1 MIRTPRPGD
10 LVLGSSCSST
20 LYIVTM
26 ELLRLLL
33 DHPYAAAGAAVSAY
47 LVSIVIYRL
56 YLSPIAHFP
65 GPKLAA
71 LTVMY
76 EFYWEA
82 VRNGQFTFHIGELHK
97 RYGPIVRI
105 SPTELHVNDPDY
117 YEVIYS
123 HNSVRNKYPYYQ
135 RTFNAPYALITAE
148 DHHRHRLIRSQ
159 LNPFFSTTRI
169 RQLEPALKKLVDKL
183 CRRLEELKNTGV
195 PVNIEYP
202 LTCYTTDVITDYTM
216 GAGYHYLDEPD
227 FIPQWHDMLC
237 GTAKTLVFVRPVA
250 FLLPLLVSMP
260 ESLTAWLNPGME
272 LFFGFQHRCRAR
284 IAEIAKRHRLYGPQE
299 TKDGRQTL
307 FDNVLSSNLPE
318 QEKSEARLAQDMQV
332 FVSAGA
338 ETTAKAMSYI
348 LFYLHNQPELLKKL
362 KDELAPLGNDPRLV
376 QLEQLPYF
384 TGVMLEGIR
393 LSYGV
398 TARLPRISPHQPL
411 TYKDWT
417 IPPGTPVSMSC
428 LLMHH
433 DESIFPDSYKFD
445 PERWVDPAERKRLE
459 KYMVAFSKGSRMCI
473 GMHLAR
479 SEILLVI
486 SSLLRRM
493 NFELFET
500 TIEDVT
506 VVHDI
511 FIPFVKMDSK
521 GVRLLVKD

>member
-1 MIRTPRPGD
+1 
-10 LVLGSSCSST
+10 
-20 LYIVTM
+20 M

-33 DHPYAAAGAAVSAY
+33 DHPYAVAGAAVSAY
-47 LVSIVIYRL
+47 VASVVIYRL

-65 GPKLAA
+65 GPRLAA

-82 VRNGQFTFHIGELHK
+82 IRNGQFTFHIGELHK
-97 RYGPIVRI
+97 KYGPIVRI

-123 HNSVRNKYPYYQ
+123 RDSPRNKYPYYQ

-148 DHHRHRLIRSQ
+148 DHYRHRLLRSQ
-159 LNPFFSTTRI
+159 LNPFFSVARI
-169 RQLEPALKKLVDKL
+169 RQLEPTLKSLVDKL
-183 CRRLEELKNTGV
+183 CRRLEELKGTGQ
-195 PVNIEYP
+195 PIDIEYP

-216 GAGYHYLDEPD
+216 GEGGYHYLDEPD
-227 FIPQWHDMLC
+227 FIPQWQHMLC

-250 FLLPLLVSMP
+250 FLLPLLVAMP
-260 ESLTAWLNPGME
+260 EALTAWLNPGME
-272 LFFGFQHRCRAR
+272 LFFAFQRRCRKR
-284 IAEIAKRHRLYGPQE
+284 IVEITKRHREIGPLE
-299 TKDGRQTL
+299 TKDGRQNL

-348 LFYLHNQPELLKKL
+348 LFYLHNEPALLKKL
-362 KDELAPLGNDPRLV
+362 KDELAPLGNDPSLI
-376 QLEQLPYF
+376 QLEQLPYL
-384 TGVMLEGIR
+384 TSVMLEGIR

-398 TARLPRISPHQPL
+398 TARLPRIAPYNAL
-411 TYKDWT
+411 KYKDWT

-433 DESIFPDSYKFD
+433 DESIFPDSYRFN
-445 PERWVDPAERKRLE
+445 PERWVDPTERKRLE
-459 KYMVAFSKGSRMCI
+459 KYMVAFSKGSRICI

-486 SSLLRRM
+486 STLLRRL
-493 NFELFET
+493 NFELYET
-500 TIEDVT
+500 TIEDVR

-521 GVRLLVKD
+521 GVRFLIK

>member
-1 MIRTPRPGD
+1 
-10 LVLGSSCSST
+10 
-20 LYIVTM
+20 M

-33 DHPYAAAGAAVSAY
+33 DHPLVAASAAFAAY
-47 LVSIVIYRL
+47 FVSIVIYRL

-65 GPKLAA
+65 GPRLAA
-71 LTVMY
+71 LTVFY

-97 RYGPIVRI
+97 KYGPIVRI
-105 SPTELHVNDPDY
+105 SPTELHCSDPDF

-123 HNSVRNKYPYYQ
+123 RDSPRNKYDYYQ

-148 DHHRHRLIRSQ
+148 DHYRHRLIRSQ
-159 LNPFFSTTRI
+159 INPFFSMARI
-169 RQLEPALKKLVDKL
+169 RELEPTLKALVDKL
-183 CRRLEELKNTGV
+183 CGRLEELKGTGQ
-195 PVNIEYP
+195 PINIEYP

-216 GAGYHYLDEPD
+216 GTGYHYLDEPD
-227 FIPQWHDMLC
+227 FIPQWQHTLC

-272 LFFGFQHRCRAR
+272 LFFGFQRRCRAK
-284 IAEIAKRHRLYGPQE
+284 IAEIAKNHREKGPRISI
-299 TKDGRQTL
+299 DGRETL
-307 FDNVLSSNLPE
+307 FDNVLSSNLPP

-338 ETTAKAMSYI
+338 ETTAKAISYI
-348 LFYLHNQPELLKKL
+348 LFYLHNEPELLKKL
-362 KDELAPLGNDPRLV
+362 KAELEPLGNDPKLIE
-376 QLEQLPYF
+376 LEQLPYL

-398 TARLPRISPHQPL
+398 TARLPRIAPYNAL
-411 TYKDWT
+411 KYKDLT
-417 IPPGTPVSMSC
+417 IPPGTPISMSC

-433 DESIFPDSYKFD
+433 DESIFPDSYRFN
-445 PERWVDPAERKRLE
+445 PERWTDPAERKRLE

-479 SEILLVI
+479 SEIYLVI
-486 SSLLRRM
+486 SNLLRRM
-493 NFELFET
+493 KFELFET
-500 TIEDVT
+500 TIEDVR
-506 VVHDI
+506 VIHDI

-521 GVRLLVKD
+521 GVRFLIK

>member
-1 MIRTPRPGD
+1 
-10 LVLGSSCSST
+10 
-20 LYIVTM
+20 M
-26 ELLRLLL
+26 ELLRVLL
-33 DHPYAAAGAAVSAY
+33 DHPCAAASAAVSSY
-47 LVSIVIYRL
+47 VVWIVIYRL

-65 GPKLAA
+65 GPRLAA

-82 VRNGQFTFHIGELHK
+82 ICNGQFTFHIGELHK
-97 RYGPIVRI
+97 KYGTFCPFSNECPIVRI

-123 HNSVRNKYPYYQ
+123 RDSPRNKYAYYQ

-148 DHHRHRLIRSQ
+148 DHHRHRLLRSQ
-159 LNPFFSTTRI
+159 LNPFFSIARI
-169 RQLEPALKKLVDKL
+169 RQLEPVLKNLADKL
-183 CRRLEELKNTGV
+183 CRRLGELKNTGQ

-202 LTCYTTDVITDYTM
+202 LTCYTTDVITAYTM
-216 GAGYHYLDEPD
+216 GDGYHYLDEPD
-227 FIPQWHDMLC
+227 FIPQWQHMLC

-250 FLLPLLVSMP
+250 FLMPLLVSLP

-272 LFFGFQHRCRAR
+272 LFFAFQHRCRKR
-284 IAEIAKRHRLYGPQE
+284 IQEITKRFREIGPQE
-299 TKDGRQTL
+299 TKDGRQNL
-307 FDNVLSSNLPE
+307 FDNVLCSNLPE

-348 LFYLHNQPELLKKL
+348 LFYLHNEPELLEKL
-362 KDELAPLGNDPRLV
+362 KDELAPLGDDPSLI
-376 QLEQLPYF
+376 QLEQLPYL

-398 TARLPRISPHQPL
+398 SARLPRIAPYNALQ
-411 TYKDWT
+411 YKDWS
-417 IPPGTPVSMSC
+417 IPRGTPVSMSC

-433 DESIFPDSYKFD
+433 DESVFPDSYRFD
-445 PERWVDPAERKRLE
+445 PERWVDRDERKRLE

-486 SSLLRRM
+486 SSLLCRM
-493 NFELFET
+493 KFELFET
-500 TIEDVT
+500 TIEDVR
-506 VVHDI
+506 VAHEI

-521 GVRLLVKD
+521 GVRLSIKD

>member
-1 MIRTPRPGD
+1 
-10 LVLGSSCSST
+10 
-20 LYIVTM
+20 M

-33 DHPYAAAGAAVSAY
+33 AYPYAVAGLLFLTY
-47 LVSIVIYRL
+47 LASIVIYRL

-65 GPKLAA
+65 GPRLAA
-71 LTVMY
+71 LSVFY

-97 RYGPIVRI
+97 KYGPIVRI
-105 SPTELHVNDPDY
+105 SPTELHVNDPEY

-123 HNSVRNKYPYYQ
+123 RDSPRNKYDYYQ

-159 LNPFFSTTRI
+159 MNPFFSTTRI
-169 RQLEPALKKLVDKL
+169 RQLEPTLKNLVDKL
-183 CRRLEELKNTGV
+183 CRRLEALKDTGE
-195 PVNIEYP
+195 PVTIEYP

-227 FIPQWHDMLC
+227 FIPQWQHTLC

-250 FLLPLLVSMP
+250 FLLPLLLAMP
-260 ESLTAWLNPGME
+260 ERLTSWLNPGME
-272 LFFGFQHRCRAR
+272 LFFGFQHRCRDTIAR
-284 IAEIAKRHRLYGPQE
+284 IAKRHREKGPVVAE
-299 TKDGRQTL
+299 NGRQTL
-307 FDNVLSSNLPE
+307 FDSVLSSDLPE
-318 QEKSEARLAQDMQV
+318 QEKSEARLAQEMQV
-332 FVSAGA
+332 LVSAGA

-348 LFYLHNQPELLKKL
+348 LFYLHAEPPLLERLRAELGT
-362 KDELAPLGNDPRLV
+362 LGDDPSLV
-376 QLEQLPYF
+376 ELEQLPYL
-384 TGVMLEGIR
+384 TAVMLEGIR

-398 TARLPRISPHQPL
+398 TARLPRIAPNNAL

-433 DESIFPDSYKFD
+433 DESVFPDSYRFN
-445 PERWVDPAERKRLE
+445 PERWLDPTERKRLE
-459 KYMVAFSKGSRMCI
+459 KYMVAFSKGSRQCI

-493 NFELFET
+493 RFELFET
-500 TIEDVT
+500 TIEDVR

-521 GVRLLVKD
+521 GVRFLVKD

>member
-1 MIRTPRPGD
+1 
-10 LVLGSSCSST
+10 
-20 LYIVTM
+20 M

-33 DHPYAAAGAAVSAY
+33 DHPYAAAGAAASVYFA
-47 LVSIVIYRL
+47 SIVIYRL

-65 GPKLAA
+65 GPRLAA

-82 VRNGQFTFHIGELHK
+82 IQNGQFTFHIGELHK
-97 RYGPIVRI
+97 KYGPIVRI

-123 HNSVRNKYPYYQ
+123 RDSPRNKYDYYQ
-135 RTFNAPYALITAE
+135 KTFNAPYALITAE
-148 DHHRHRLIRSQ
+148 DHYRHRLIRSQ
-159 LNPFFSTTRI
+159 MNPFFSLTRI
-169 RQLEPALKKLVDKL
+169 RQLEPVLKNLVNKL
-183 CRRLEELKNTGV
+183 CRRLEELKNTGQAI
-195 PVNIEYP
+195 NIEYP
-202 LTCYTTDVITDYTM
+202 LTCFTTDVITDYTM

-227 FIPQWHDMLC
+227 FIPQWQHMLC

-250 FLLPLLVSMP
+250 FLLPLLVSLP
-260 ESLTAWLNPGME
+260 EGLTAALNPGME
-272 LFFGFQHRCRAR
+272 LFFAFQHRCRKTISEVVQR
-284 IAEIAKRHRLYGPQE
+284 FNEKGPVVGP
-299 TKDGRQTL
+299 DGRQNL
-307 FDNVLSSNLPE
+307 FDNVLSSDLPA

-348 LFYLHNQPELLKKL
+348 LFYLHQEPELLQKL
-362 KDELAPLGNDPRLV
+362 KDELAPLGDDPALI

-384 TGVMLEGIR
+384 TGVMLEGLR

-398 TARLPRISPHQPL
+398 TARLPRIAPYNAL
-411 TYKDWT
+411 KYKDWT
-417 IPPGTPVSMSC
+417 IPPGTPISMSC

-433 DESIFPDSYKFD
+433 DESVFPDSYRFN

-459 KYMVAFSKGSRMCI
+459 KYMVAFSKGSRVCI

-486 SSLLRRM
+486 SALLRRM
-493 NFELFET
+493 KFELFET
-500 TIEDVT
+500 TIEDVR